1 MFKEQ
6 QGKQRGGEA
15 RAGRNEVRDLT
26 RSQNVQC
33 LVGHTEQG
41 RGRI

>member
-6 QGKQRGGEA
+6 QGKQRGGKA

-26 RSQNVQC
+26 RSQNMQC
-33 LVGHTEQG
+33 LVAHSEQG
-41 RGRI
+41 RDRI